1 MQNRESPDL
10 RSPEVGR
17 YETCTIEDEL
27 NIDEGKHVLACLKP
41 FIILNE

>member
-17 YETCTIEDEL
+17 YGKYIKLIGANEKAL
-27 NIDEGKHVLACLKP
+27 NYFNSML
-41 FIILNE
+41 